1 MNVLAWSNGI
11 KPERSQKKN
20 KPVEYTC
27 TPVEKPCTPVEKT
40 GTPVEK
46 TGTPAENICKPDV
59 PDVKTCTPTSYNKD
73 FAYDYK
79 LTNMET
85 INTFDMTDNRREI
98 FNNKLSTREVIS
110 KPCANPFLTHLNY
123 SNDILQQERFLIPKN
138 SNMEKEYSR

>member
-1 MNVLAWSNGI
+1 
-11 KPERSQKKN
+11 
-20 KPVEYTC
+20 
-27 TPVEKPCTPVEKT
+27 
-40 GTPVEK
+40 
-46 TGTPAENICKPDV
+46 
-59 PDVKTCTPTSYNKD
+59 
-73 FAYDYK
+73 
-79 LTNMET
+79 MET